1 MLGISTNISN
11 NVLINYVDMIK
22 SSQCFHIIMM
32 INSKKL

>member
-11 NVLINYVDMIK
+11 NVLINYVDKI
-22 SSQCFHIIMM
+22 SQCFDITMM